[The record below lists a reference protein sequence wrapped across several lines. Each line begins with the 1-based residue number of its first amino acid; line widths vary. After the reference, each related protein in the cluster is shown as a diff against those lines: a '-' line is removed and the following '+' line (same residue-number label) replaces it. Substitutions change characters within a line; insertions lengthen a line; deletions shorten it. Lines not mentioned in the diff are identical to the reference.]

1 MSPNSRL
8 LIIEGLVGSPDELSL
23 TTLVDI
29 TMLVNAAGRER
40 TQKEFEK
47 LLERVGLKLQ
57 KIIPT
62 DSALFMREPVG
73 EAPHRQGGIP
83 MT

>member
-8 LIIEGLVGSPDELSL
+8 LNIEGLVGSPDELSL

-29 TMLVNAAGRER
+29 TMLVNAAGRGR

-62 DSALFMREPVG
+62 DAAWFILESTLA
-73 EAPHRQGGIP
+73 
-83 MT
+83 

>member
-1 MSPNSRL
+1 
-8 LIIEGLVGSPDELSL
+8 
-23 TTLVDI
+23 
-29 TMLVNAAGRER
+29 MLVNAAGRER